1 MYIARIEESKGNR
14 YRVFGDD
21 GFLFSLYGREL
32 KRYHIEAHTELEDTC
47 IHFILQEVIYKRAKD
62 RALFLLEGRPLSVAM
77 LKEKLRKNEY
87 PETVIEQVVVFL
99 QTYHY
104 LDDMEYI
111 HMYVDAYSNKK
122 SRKQMIYDLIRKGI
136 SKDMIDTYFE
146 EVEYSERSCFEKQ
159 FERYVRGR
167 DLEDVA
173 VKQKIFRYFY
183 RKGFQASLIEEA
195 LRR

>member
-136 SKDMIDTYFE
+136 PKDMIDTYFE